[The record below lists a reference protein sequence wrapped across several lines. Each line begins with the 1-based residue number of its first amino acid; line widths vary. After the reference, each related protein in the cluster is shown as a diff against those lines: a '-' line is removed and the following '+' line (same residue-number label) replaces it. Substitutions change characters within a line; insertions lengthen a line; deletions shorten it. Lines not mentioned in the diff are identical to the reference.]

1 MLTNEELKE
10 NMLKI
15 ADYMKKPDAQNS
27 QISVYLKNLS
37 NTFYALLIVKD
48 NGNYAMLQAVIIQFQ
63 MTLQQ
68 MPQDIKSD
76 IKQKLRELFLNF
88 SRELSIIA
96 ENLAQLDSGNMEIYK
111 ATSNL
116 YLYVNKL
123 FKLKELTVSYQ
134 RPAPFPM

>member
-10 NMLKI
+10 YMQKI
-15 ADYMKKPDAQNS
+15 AEYMKDPDAQNS
-27 QISVYLKNLS
+27 RISVYLKNLS
-37 NTFYALLIVKD
+37 NTFYAILIVKD
-48 NGNYAMLQAVIIQFQ
+48 NGNYAMIQAVIIQFQ

-68 MPQDIKSD
+68 MPPDIKSD
-76 IKQKLRELFLNF
+76 IKQKLRELLLNF
-88 SRELSIIA
+88 SRELVVIS
-96 ENLAQLDSGNMEIYK
+96 ENLENLETGNMEIFK

>member
-10 NMLKI
+10 YMQKI

-27 QISVYLKNLS
+27 QIGVYLKNLS
-37 NTFYALLIVKD
+37 NTFYSLLIVKD
-48 NGNYAMLQAVIIQFQ
+48 NGNFAMIQAVIIQFQ

-76 IKQKLRELFLNF
+76 VKQKLRELLLNF
-88 SRELSIIA
+88 SRDLVIIA
-96 ENLAQLDSGNMEIYK
+96 ENLENLESGNMEIFN
-111 ATSNL
+111 AISNL

-123 FKLKELTVSYQ
+123 FKLKELTVTYP